1 MKSVKKLVFATV
13 ALLMLAMIFFTACGN
28 KNDGNGGTGGNDGNT
43 TVKAESLQVRYDGGQ
58 DLYFVGD
65 SVNLNRLVITA
76 TLDNGTKKTF
86 VAGKESECKVE
97 PSVFKAGDD
106 KVTITYGGASVSFD
120 VTVVS
125 SALSEVTVNFGNV
138 GTTYAHG
145 TPVDLSGITVTA
157 KYGTEYSFVVDDYKI
172 VDKDSGTEYEPDEVN
187 LSVGAHSNMCVRYK
201 NVESSAFELYIFNG
215 YIVEAENIKTT
226 EQVTDADKNFVELIK
241 STGENSATTTGLCP
255 GPISKAE
262 EPASGGSYLGEVKTD
277 AVFAFHIWSDV
288 EREADIILRAASGLL
303 EQDYNNSWAPIVMG
317 DMQFNRLFNVTYSN
331 SSVENQPIAIGD
343 DVILE
348 GGSTENPNGDW
359 LLWVG
364 WKDVVFGSVT
374 LKPGDNVFTFTVTSD
389 YKNCH
394 NSSCAA
400 NVDRM
405 EVRFKD

>member
-125 SALSEVTVNFGNV
+125 TALSEVTVNFGNV
-138 GTTYAHG
+138 GTTYAYG

-172 VDKDSGTEYEPDEVN
+172 VDKDSGTEYEPDEVD
-187 LSVGAHSNMCVRYK
+187 LSVGAHPNMCVRYK

-226 EQVTDADKNFVELIK
+226 EQVTDTDKNFVELIK

-262 EPASGGSYLGEVKTD
+262 EPASGGSYLGEVKKN
-277 AVFAFHIWSDV
+277 AEFAFHIWSDV
-288 EREADIILRAASGLL
+288 EREADIILRASSGLL
-303 EQDYNNSWAPIVMG
+303 ANGVNNGWTPLEMG
-317 DMQFNRLFNVTYSN
+317 DMQFNKLFKVEYGQ
-331 SSVENQPIAIGD
+331 SVDSLIEVPVGD
-343 DVILE
+343 EVILE
-348 GGSTENPNGDW
+348 GESTDNPNGDP
-359 LLWVG
+359 LLWVK
-364 WKDVVFGSVT
+364 WKDVSFGSVN
-374 LKPGDNVFTFTVTSD
+374 LKQGDNVFKFTVISD
-389 YKNCH
+389 YKNYL

>member
-1 MKSVKKLVFATV
+1 M
-13 ALLMLAMIFFTACGN
+13 
-28 KNDGNGGTGGNDGNT
+28 
-43 TVKAESLQVRYDGGQ
+43 
-58 DLYFVGD
+58 
-65 SVNLNRLVITA
+65 
-76 TLDNGTKKTF
+76 
-86 VAGKESECKVE
+86 
-97 PSVFKAGDD
+97 
-106 KVTITYGGASVSFD
+106 
-120 VTVVS
+120 
-125 SALSEVTVNFGNV
+125 
-138 GTTYAHG
+138 
-145 TPVDLSGITVTA
+145 
-157 KYGTEYSFVVDDYKI
+157 
-172 VDKDSGTEYEPDEVN
+172 
-187 LSVGAHSNMCVRYK
+187 
-201 NVESSAFELYIFNG
+201 
-215 YIVEAENIKTT
+215 
-226 EQVTDADKNFVELIK
+226 
-241 STGENSATTTGLCP
+241 
-255 GPISKAE
+255 
-262 EPASGGSYLGEVKTD
+262 
-277 AVFAFHIWSDV
+277 FAFHIWSDV